1 MKSLDQET
9 VEHIASLKIELLK
22 EIIEFYGEDLGETP
36 NNIYKYFHI
45 SDSIAN
51 TLPDWN
57 NHFTDNLTQIFKQ
70 RSLTDGNAPNL
81 NLSPGGN
88 MAGAAG
94 RNNNPG
100 NITCTRDHQYYGQ
113 EGKDGRWPHF
123 KHVAYGIRAWFS
135 YIERWRQK
143 PSSNTLETLWY
154 IYAPPSEN
162 NTQKYIDSLAK
173 ACGVSRTAILPP
185 VVSNKQLYWTL
196 GRACFK
202 FECGYVPTDEVMN
215 TAWDMFVQNP
225 TLV

>member
-9 VEHIASLKIELLK
+9 VEKIASLKIELLK
-22 EIIEFYGEDLGETP
+22 EIVEFYGEDLGKVPED
-36 NNIYKYFHI
+36 IYDYFHI

-51 TLPDWN
+51 TLTNWEN
-57 NHFTDNLTQIFKQ
+57 NFTDNLTQILKQ
-70 RSLTDGNAPNL
+70 HNSSGDAPDLSLA
-81 NLSPGGN
+81 PGGK

-123 KHVAYGIRAWFS
+123 KHVVYGIRAWFS

-143 PSSNTLETLWY
+143 PKTNTLETLWY

-162 NTQKYIDSLAK
+162 DTQKYIDSLAK
-173 ACGVSRTAILPP
+173 ACGVPRTAILPS
-185 VVSNKQLYWTL
+185 VTSNKHLYWTL
-196 GRACFK
+196 ARACFK

-215 TAWDMFVQNP
+215 NAWDMFLQNP
-225 TLV
+225 ALV